1 MRNLFVMFYIGM
13 GLALIYL
20 ILNGVGKA
28 LSSITPKI
36 IGF

>member
-1 MRNLFVMFYIGM
+1 MRNLFIMFYIGI

-28 LSSITPKI
+28 LSLIALKL